1 MILIKLLRFTIFTGL
16 CHKQILVII
25 IFSICKQLLD
35 ESFVISAMTKGEV
48 SVINQGCMPSVITPT
63 KTLIIPD
70 TTKPNLIILFYY
82 TLFRRK

>member
-1 MILIKLLRFTIFTGL
+1 MNYIKLPRFTIFTGL
-16 CHKQILVII
+16 GHKQILATI

-35 ESFVISAMTKGEV
+35 EIFVISAIIKVEV
-48 SVINQGCMPSVITPT
+48 SVISRGCMPSMITPT

-70 TTKPNLIILFYY
+70 TTEPNLKILFYY

>member
-1 MILIKLLRFTIFTGL
+1 MILIKLPRFTIFTGL
-16 CHKQILVII
+16 CHKQILVTI

-35 ESFVISAMTKGEV
+35 EIFVISAMTKGEV
-48 SVINQGCMPSVITPT
+48 SVISQGCMPSVITPT

-82 TLFRRK
+82 TLIRRK